1 MAETRRA
8 EENVDMPSPP
18 SSAPTG
24 AGFAF
29 CADSNLAHFC
39 DPLNSIEIG
48 GVCCEPH
55 RHNDAVDG
63 DRGHY
68 RSRLLEI
75 DVLPLVAR
83 TRKQGSA
90 TVIAQEHHTG
100 SGRGYGHR
108 L

>member
-63 DRGHY
+63 DTARLTGAAALLASKLDRG
-68 RSRLLEI
+68 R
-75 DVLPLVAR
+75 
-83 TRKQGSA
+83 
-90 TVIAQEHHTG
+90 
-100 SGRGYGHR
+100 
-108 L
+108 